1 MRPELSLASWIVFET
16 KARRIPSTVIK
27 LQRLIGLPVI
37 VIHSGKL
44 VGTVKDAWFDEHW
57 RLKGLILEFAKWF
70 ASSARA
76 VSWNDVLTCGEDA
89 VIISKEDAVVAMKP
103 KEVRRAFHT
112 GIVKLK
118 DLPVVTV
125 HGVQLGRVSDVYF
138 YPFQGTQIV
147 GYELTDGFVSD
158 LMEGRKWLKAPSDPD
173 EVLLGEDAII
183 VPAVSEAELEP
194 VAASNFRE

>member
-1 MRPELSLASWIVFET
+1 M
-16 KARRIPSTVIK
+16 IK

-57 RLKGLILEFAKWF
+57 QLKGLILDCPKWF
-70 ASSARA
+70 ASS
-76 VSWNDVLTCGEDA
+76 VKIVEWTHVISCGEDT
-89 VIISKEDAVVAMKP
+89 VIIASEAAIVRMKSKQLLRSYD
-103 KEVRRAFHT
+103 T
-112 GIVKLK
+112 GLVKLK

-125 HGVQLGRVSDVYF
+125 QGIQLGRVSDVYF
-138 YPFQGTQIV
+138 YPKEGTQII

-158 LMEGRKWLKAPSDPD
+158 LMEGRRWLKAPSDPD
-173 EVLLGEDAII
+173 SVLLGEDAII

-194 VAASNFRE
+194 VAASNFRG

>member
-1 MRPELSLASWIVFET
+1 M
-16 KARRIPSTVIK
+16 IK

-57 RLKGLILEFAKWF
+57 QLKGLILDCPRWF
-70 ASSARA
+70 VSS
-76 VSWNDVLTCGEDA
+76 VKIVEWTHVLSCGEDA
-89 VIISKEDAVVAMKP
+89 VIIASEAEIVRMKSKQML
-103 KEVRRAFHT
+103 RSFYT

-118 DLPVVTV
+118 DLPVITV
-125 HGVQLGRVSDVYF
+125 QGEQLGRVSDVYF
-138 YPFQGTQIV
+138 YPKQGTQIV

-158 LMEGRKWLKAPSDPD
+158 LMEGRRWLRAPSDP
-173 EVLLGEDAII
+173 ENVLLGEDAII

>member
-1 MRPELSLASWIVFET
+1 M
-16 KARRIPSTVIK
+16 IK

-44 VGTVKDAWFDEHW
+44 VGTVKDAYFDEHW
-57 RLKGLILEFAKWF
+57 QLQGLVLESPRWLALSLKIVRWT
-70 ASSARA
+70 
-76 VSWNDVLTCGEDA
+76 DVLTCGEDA
-89 VIISKEDAVVAMKP
+89 VIIGSEGAVVRLKP
-103 KEVRRAFHT
+103 KELLRSFYT

-125 HGVQLGRVSDVYF
+125 QGNQLGRISDVYF

-173 EVLLGEDAII
+173 TVLLGEDAII

-194 VAASNFRE
+194 VAASNFKG

>member
-1 MRPELSLASWIVFET
+1 M
-16 KARRIPSTVIK
+16 IK

-57 RLKGLILEFAKWF
+57 QLKGLILDCPKWF
-70 ASSARA
+70 ASSVKIVEWAH
-76 VSWNDVLTCGEDA
+76 VISCGEDT
-89 VIISKEDAVVAMKP
+89 VIIASEAAIVRMKSKQLLRSYD
-103 KEVRRAFHT
+103 T
-112 GIVKLK
+112 GLVKLK

-125 HGVQLGRVSDVYF
+125 QGIQLGRVSDVYF
-138 YPFQGTQIV
+138 YPKEGTQII

-158 LMEGRKWLKAPSDPD
+158 LMEGRRWLKAPSDPD
-173 EVLLGEDAII
+173 SVLLGEDAII

-194 VAASNFRE
+194 VAASNFRG